1 MFSDNDDDGHDY
13 DDEVPGAT
21 GSTLSLLRRKTKR
34 IKENKDWF
42 VIQVFFTN
50 SLNKLGSFS
59 AFVRTLN
66 HHHTDT

>member
-21 GSTLSLLRRKTKR
+21 GSPLSLLRRKTKR

-42 VIQVFFTN
+42 VIQVFFFRPD
-50 SLNKLGSFS
+50 SLLRK
-59 AFVRTLN
+59 ARRPT
-66 HHHTDT
+66 